1 MPNPKTER
9 QILYITG
16 PSGSGKSTF
25 ARKYLEE
32 YKKAF
37 KDNPIYL
44 FSSLPDD
51 ESLDS
56 IQPKRLRLDE
66 SLYLDPIPIKDFAK
80 SVVIFD
86 DIDVISDKKIREAVY
101 NTLNQVLEIG
111 RHFSITC
118 LVTNHLPSNRSDTR
132 RILNECHSFTYFPR
146 PSSAKIKYVLTE
158 YLGLDK
164 HQISAFKKM
173 HSRWVCIIKN
183 YPGIFVSEREIGL
196 LDPNDDDEEPKK
208 EKKRGPKKLVDMTE
222 EERAAHEAKKT
233 AKKAVKTEWPP
244 FPPILAPWLSRW
256 LFPGPLAVHHAALM
270 LHVGIS

>member
-1 MPNPKTER
+1 MLNMNDEGVPIAKIVDGKHGDKVVSVSEKPFDGKATGASTKHFQFLGIANDAKFQLVPNPKTER
-9 QILYITG
+9 HILYITG

-51 ESLDS
+51 ESLGS
-56 IQPKRLRLDE
+56 VQPKRLRLDE

-146 PSSAKIKYVLTE
+146 SSSAKIKYVLTE

-164 HQISAFKKM
+164 RQISAFKKM

-196 LDPNDDDEEPKK
+196 LDPNDDDDEEPKK
-208 EKKRGPKKLVDMTE
+208 GANVITP
-222 EERAAHEAKKT
+222 A
-233 AKKAVKTEWPP
+233 
-244 FPPILAPWLSRW
+244 
-256 LFPGPLAVHHAALM
+256 
-270 LHVGIS
+270 

>member
-1 MPNPKTER
+1 MLTLSEDGAPIAKIVGGKYGDKVVYVSEAGTEAKTGGKNFKFLGIANDAKFQLVPNPKTER

-32 YKKAF
+32 YKKQF

-51 ESLDS
+51 ESLDDVE
-56 IQPKRLRLDE
+56 PKRIRIDQ
-66 SLYLDPIPIKDFAK
+66 SLYTDPISIKDFEN

-101 NTLNQVLEIG
+101 ALLNQILEIG
-111 RHFSITC
+111 RHHSITC

-146 PSSAKIKYVLTE
+146 SSSAKIKYVLTE

-164 HQISAFKKM
+164 HQIASFKRKN
-173 HSRWVCIIKN
+173 SRWVSVIKN
-183 YPGIFVSEREIGL
+183 YPGIYVSEREMGL
-196 LDPNDDDEEPKK
+196 LDQDSDAELSEP
-208 EKKRGPKKLVDMTE
+208 EKTQEKQL
-222 EERAAHEAKKT
+222 
-233 AKKAVKTEWPP
+233 
-244 FPPILAPWLSRW
+244 I
-256 LFPGPLAVHHAALM
+256 
-270 LHVGIS
+270 

>member
-1 MPNPKTER
+1 MLTLSEDGAPIAKIVGGKYGDKVVYVSEAGTDAKTGGKNFKFLGIANDQLVPNPKTER

-32 YKKAF
+32 YKKQF

-51 ESLDS
+51 ESLDDVE
-56 IQPKRLRLDE
+56 PKRIRIDQ
-66 SLYLDPIPIKDFAK
+66 SLYTDPISIKDFEN

-101 NTLNQVLEIG
+101 ALLNQILEIG
-111 RHFSITC
+111 RHHSITC

-146 PSSAKIKYVLTE
+146 SSSAKIKYVLTE

-164 HQISAFKKM
+164 HQIASFKRKN
-173 HSRWVCIIKN
+173 SRWVSVIKN
-183 YPGIFVSEREIGL
+183 YPGIYVSEREMGL
-196 LDPNDDDEEPKK
+196 LDQDSDDDLPDPDKTQ
-208 EKKRGPKKLVDMTE
+208 EKQL
-222 EERAAHEAKKT
+222 
-233 AKKAVKTEWPP
+233 
-244 FPPILAPWLSRW
+244 I
-256 LFPGPLAVHHAALM
+256 
-270 LHVGIS
+270 